1 MDMAAHGHDTPDLEA
16 AAPVLLLIDD
26 DREVSQTFARW
37 LTLSGY
43 AVRTAP
49 DGEAGLRQIAG
60 VDAIVLDV
68 RMPLLDGLGFL
79 RRARAGHCD
88 VPVAVVTGDYLIDEA
103 TLSEFQRLGARIVY
117 KPLWMDD
124 LTMLASDLTS
134 RSVRA

>member
-1 MDMAAHGHDTPDLEA
+1 MDMPACGPDRPDGDEA
-16 AAPVLLLIDD
+16 RPILLLIDD

-49 DGEAGLRQIAG
+49 DGEAGLREVAG

-79 RRARAGHCD
+79 RRARADHCD
-88 VPVAVVTGDYLIDEA
+88 VPVAVVTGDYLIDDA
-103 TLSEFQRLGARIVY
+103 TLSEFERLGARIVY

-124 LTMLASDLTS
+124 LTILASDLTG
-134 RSVRA
+134 RSVHV